1 MPQTDILTAYRAK
14 ILINQRKISHGI
26 ATGRRK
32 KMPKT
37 KKGQLPNGDPQVFSV
52 SGHGKQRKAIY
63 LSRLVNDNLSSLCRL
78 VKQLVKRP
86 HCLALLCDLAVR
98 IQVKGHLGGRMA

>member
-37 KKGQLPNGDPQVFSV
+37 QKRQAPQWGSSSLFV